1 MIYFVTLEKI
11 VLENQVMYYLINFFS
26 EHLQNHSRL
35 TNKMADDLIGQ
46 AFTDEFSEFPQQVS
60 I

>member
-1 MIYFVTLEKI
+1 
-11 VLENQVMYYLINFFS
+11 MYYLIDYFS
-26 EHLQNHSRL
+26 EHLQNHIRL
-35 TNKMADDLIGQ
+35 INKMTDDLIGQ